1 MKIQN
6 KQQRKTIILN
16 HSSIADFKD
25 KYLQNMYSKTAF
37 FFID

>member
-6 KQQRKTIILN
+6 KRQRETITLN
-16 HSSIADFKD
+16 DSSIADFKD

-37 FFID
+37 FFTD